1 MTAATPTGGTPEPLT
16 TEQTPATSAPA
27 TSAPATA
34 TPAED
39 VSAQAVRH
47 QLGRLDLIGD
57 VADGALWRCVGDVDR
72 FLAQDWTRQPH
83 LHRGDGFDD
92 LLALDDVDHIL
103 ATMALRAPAFRLV
116 KAGQPLAQS
125 TYTRPARIGSRP
137 VTDLIDVGKVHAAFD
152 DGATI
157 VLQGLHRYWAPLTA
171 FCRDLEATLTQPV
184 QANAYITPPVS
195 SGLRVHHDGHDV
207 FALQTYGRKQWVAYE
222 PGIDEQQPPA
232 TPLMDLQLQAGEAL
246 YMPRGA
252 PHAAR
257 TVDAASVH
265 ITIGIRSTTWAELL
279 RRVVTDI
286 IDEAEFDDV
295 LPTSYAHDPQ
305 TLAPAV
311 AARLDDLAS
320 RITARDAGAVATAA
334 ADRFWSSR
342 PPQLSGQ
349 LRQLLAADQIDDA
362 TEVVRRPGAT
372 CRLMSTDGRLT
383 AQLGDRRLR
392 MPVSLAPA
400 MTFVAA
406 HRDFAVNDLAGLLN
420 EASRTV
426 LVRRL
431 VREGLLMVAQ

>member
-1 MTAATPTGGTPEPLT
+1 MRLQTLHSLGGLN
-16 TEQTPATSAPA
+16 
-27 TSAPATA
+27 
-34 TPAED
+34 
-39 VSAQAVRH
+39 
-47 QLGRLDLIGD
+47 L
-57 VADGALWRCVGDVDR
+57 DGAAAADNAEGALRRCVGDVER
-72 FLAQDWTRQPH
+72 FLAQDWTRRPH
-83 LHRGDGFDD
+83 VHRGDGFDD
-92 LLALDDVDHIL
+92 LLSLDDVDHIL

-222 PGIDEQQPPA
+222 PGIDEQHPPA
-232 TPLMDLQLQAGEAL
+232 TPSLDLQLQAGEAL

-265 ITIGIRSTTWAELL
+265 ITIGIRSTTWAEVL
-279 RRVVTDI
+279 RRVVTEV
-286 IDEAEFDDV
+286 IDEAELDEV
-295 LPTSYAHDPQ
+295 LPAGYAHGSQ
-305 TLAPAV
+305 ALTPAV
-311 AARLDDLAS
+311 AAKLDDLAH
-320 RITARDAGAVATAA
+320 RISARDAEAVATAA

-349 LRQLLAADQIDDA
+349 LRQLLAAEQIDD
-362 TEVVRRPGAT
+362 TTKLLRRPGTT
-372 CRLMSTDGRLT
+372 CHLTSTNGRLT

-392 MPVSLAPA
+392 MPASLEPA
-400 MTFVAA
+400 MTFVTE
-406 HRDFAVNDLAGLLN
+406 HRDFAVNDLAGLLD

>member
-1 MTAATPTGGTPEPLT
+1 M
-16 TEQTPATSAPA
+16 SARA
-27 TSAPATA
+27 LGK
-34 TPAED
+34 
-39 VSAQAVRH
+39 
-47 QLGRLDLIGD
+47 QLGGLDLTVD
-57 VADGALWRCVGDVDR
+57 VADGALRRCVGDVDR
-72 FLAQDWTRQPH
+72 FLAQDWTRRPH
-83 LHRGDGFDD
+83 VHRGDGFDD
-92 LLALDDVDHIL
+92 LLSLDDVDYIL

-116 KAGQPLAQS
+116 KAGQPLAQP

-137 VTDLIDVGKVHAAFD
+137 VADLIDVGKVHAAFD

>member
-1 MTAATPTGGTPEPLT
+1 
-16 TEQTPATSAPA
+16 
-27 TSAPATA
+27 
-34 TPAED
+34 
-39 VSAQAVRH
+39 
-47 QLGRLDLIGD
+47 
-57 VADGALWRCVGDVDR
+57 
-72 FLAQDWTRQPH
+72 
-83 LHRGDGFDD
+83 
-92 LLALDDVDHIL
+92 
-103 ATMALRAPAFRLV
+103 
-116 KAGQPLAQS
+116 
-125 TYTRPARIGSRP
+125 
-137 VTDLIDVGKVHAAFD
+137 
-152 DGATI
+152 
-157 VLQGLHRYWAPLTA
+157 
-171 FCRDLEATLTQPV
+171 V

-420 EASRTV
+420 EASRRTSTV
-426 LVRRL
+426 RL